1 MDFKRQIASRIAA
14 EGLSEQELYDMLALP
29 PDTAMGDFALP
40 CFRLAKT
47 MRRSPVLIAEEIA
60 APAPA
65 QKSSTDDE
73 RSLRRKRFAERRA
86 ALNSALKEQLIGE
99 NNRGFLELR
108 ADDAKVSAELKKL
121 VEAENADRTTIFTN
135 IARRQNSTPEFVG
148 ERFAARMAERAP
160 SGIPIQNVQGEWNV
174 KP

>member
-1 MDFKRQIASRIAA
+1 MIIFFFSSLFNDCGQ
-14 EGLSEQELYDMLALP
+14 
-29 PDTAMGDFALP
+29 DFAYKCRYEYQP
-40 CFRLAKT
+40 RPYEHA
-47 MRRSPVLIAEEIA
+47 RRE
-60 APAPA
+60 
-65 QKSSTDDE
+65 
-73 RSLRRKRFAERRA
+73 RFAERRA
-86 ALNSALKEQLIGE
+86 ALNSALKEKLIGE

-108 ADDAKVSAELKKL
+108 ADDTKVSAELKKL

-160 SGIPIQNVQGEWNV
+160 SGIPIQNARGEWNV

>member
-1 MDFKRQIASRIAA
+1 MKLHRSVTLFVLATAA
-14 EGLSEQELYDMLALP
+14 GCTP
-29 PDTAMGDFALP
+29 TI
-40 CFRLAKT
+40 KT
-47 MRRSPVLIAEEIA
+47 QNEITVKPVQVTVDVNLNVKVDQAIAEEIA

-86 ALNSALKEQLIGE
+86 ALNAALKEQLIGE